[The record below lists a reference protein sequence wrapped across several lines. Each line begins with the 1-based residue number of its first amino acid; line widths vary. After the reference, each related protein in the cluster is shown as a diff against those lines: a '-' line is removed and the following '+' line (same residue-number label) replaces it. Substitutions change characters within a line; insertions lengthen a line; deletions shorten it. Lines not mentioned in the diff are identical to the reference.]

1 MRLASGQA
9 QLAGRD
15 GLRRSRPR
23 VKAFVPLLAILLV
36 SCVTPSFAIRAADA
50 LRVEDVPDDDGS
62 ALRLVWSVGA
72 ASSDTLAILR
82 GAPGD
87 TSWRQVAAVP
97 AGTGE
102 YTDSG
107 LRRGR
112 TYQYRLVGAA
122 GLDVLSDRAIP
133 RASAVNRGRLNQL
146 AMLGVFVVF
155 VLVYIRLA
163 SSGRKFFV
171 RRIAGL
177 SAIEEAI
184 GRATE
189 MGKPV
194 LYVPGIDDMD
204 NIQTIASMVILKDVA
219 RLAGT
224 YETPII
230 VPVCRPFVVP
240 VAEEAVKQGFLDA
253 GRPELYNP
261 NNVRYLSDEQFAFT
275 AGINGIMLREGTV
288 ANLYMGSF
296 FAESL
301 ILAETGFSTGA
312 IQVAGTANVHQLPFF
327 VAACDYTL
335 IGEELY
341 AASAYLS
348 HEPKLL
354 GTLKASD
361 LAKLVIL
368 ALLVVGF
375 VTQTAGLAGFAEWF
389 TAR

>member
-1 MRLASGQA
+1 VRLALILVASVSV
-9 QLAGRD
+9 LLPAGCF
-15 GLRRSRPR
+15 G
-23 VKAFVPLLAILLV
+23 AGPL
-36 SCVTPSFAIRAADA
+36 T
-50 LRVEDVPDDDGS
+50 VEDAPDDDGT
-62 ALRLVWSVGA
+62 ALRISWQGDAALAETLVISRSSPPDTAWSQVT
-72 ASSDTLAILR
+72 TLA
-82 GAPGD
+82 G
-87 TSWRQVAAVP
+87 SQ
-97 AGTGE
+97 GE
-102 YTDSG
+102 YTDAGIKRGIPYIYKVSSNRG
-107 LRRGR
+107 L
-112 TYQYRLVGAA
+112 
-122 GLDVLSDRAIP
+122 VLTSAPVRA
-133 RASAVNRGRLNQL
+133 RASLINRGRINQL
-146 AMLGVFVVF
+146 VILAVFVVF

-163 SSGRKFFV
+163 ASGHKFFV

-204 NIQTIASMVILKDVA
+204 NIQTIASMVILNDVA

-240 VAEEAVKQGFLDA
+240 VAEEACKRGFLNA
-253 GRPELYNP
+253 GKPELYNP

-275 AGINGIMLREGTV
+275 AGISGIMMREGTA

-312 IQVAGTANVHQLPFF
+312 IQIAGTANVHQLPFF

-348 HEPKLL
+348 KEPKLL

-361 LAKLVIL
+361 LAKVVIL
-368 ALLVVGF
+368 VLLVAGF
-375 VTQTAGLAGFAEWF
+375 VSQTVGWVSFAEWF
-389 TAR
+389 TPR

>member
-1 MRLASGQA
+1 VTNRFGFWLFVSALVMLPVRCLAVG
-9 QLAGRD
+9 
-15 GLRRSRPR
+15 
-23 VKAFVPLLAILLV
+23 LV
-36 SCVTPSFAIRAADA
+36 SVDDVPGDDGTA
-50 LRVEDVPDDDGS
+50 LRVSWTGQL
-62 ALRLVWSVGA
+62 ALA
-72 ASSDTLAILR
+72 DTLRIWRATY
-82 GAPGD
+82 PD
-87 TSWRQVAAVP
+87 TAWQEVATVDPRQ
-97 AGTGE
+97 GG
-102 YTDSG
+102 YTDTGLSIGSRYFYKVTSASG
-107 LRRGR
+107 LSA
-112 TYQYRLVGAA
+112 V
-122 GLDVLSDRAIP
+122 SDPVQP
-133 RASAVNRGRLNQL
+133 RASILNRARINQL
-146 AMLGVFVVF
+146 IILAVFVAF

-163 SSGRKFFV
+163 ASGRKFFV

-189 MGKPV
+189 MGKPI

-240 VAEEAVKQGFLDA
+240 VAEEAVKQGFLHA
-253 GRPELYNP
+253 GRPEFYNP
-261 NNVRYLSDEQFAFT
+261 NNIRYLSDEQFAFT
-275 AGINGIMLREGTV
+275 AGISGIMMREGTA

-348 HEPKLL
+348 KEAKLL

-368 ALLVVGF
+368 VLLVAGF
-375 VTQTAGLAGFAEWF
+375 ITETAGFTAFAEWF
-389 TAR
+389 TPR

>member
-1 MRLASGQA
+1 MNSART
-9 QLAGRD
+9 
-15 GLRRSRPR
+15 R
-23 VKAFVPLLAILLV
+23 VVILLLVALLAAAPRALLQ
-36 SCVTPSFAIRAADA
+36 AADLVTA
-50 LRVEDVPDDDGS
+50 RDLPDDDGTS
-62 ALRLVWSVGA
+62 LVVSWTGA
-72 ASSDTLAILR
+72 FA
-82 GAPGD
+82 APGVVKISRA
-87 TSWRQVAAVP
+87 TYPNPVWHQVTELD
-97 AGTGE
+97 GTVGE

-107 LRRGR
+107 LSRDS
-112 TYQYRLVGAA
+112 TYVYSITSVN
-122 GLDVLSDRAIP
+122 GLNAISAPAKP
-133 RASAVNRGRLNQL
+133 RVSFINRGRLNQL
-146 AMLGVFVVF
+146 IMLVVF
-155 VLVYIRLA
+155 VIFVLAYIKLA

-177 SAIEEAI
+177 TAIEEAI

-204 NIQTIASMVILKDVA
+204 NIQTIASMVILNDVA
-219 RLAGT
+219 RIAGT

-230 VPVCRPFVVP
+230 VPVCRPFVIP
-240 VAEEAVKQGFLDA
+240 VAEEAVKQGFLKA
-253 GRPELYNP
+253 GRPEFYNP
-261 NNVRYLSDEQFAFT
+261 NNIRYLSDEQFAFT
-275 AGINGIMLREGTV
+275 AGISGIMMREGTA

-312 IQVAGTANVHQLPFF
+312 IQIAGTANVHQLPFF

-341 AASAYLS
+341 AVSAYLS
-348 HEPKLL
+348 KEPKML

-368 ALLVVGF
+368 VLLVVGF
-375 VTQTAGLAGFAEWF
+375 ISQTVGLAAFAELF
-389 TAR
+389 TPR

>member
-1 MRLASGQA
+1 VVA
-9 QLAGRD
+9 
-15 GLRRSRPR
+15 
-23 VKAFVPLLAILLV
+23 V
-36 SCVTPSFAIRAADA
+36 SQPFA
-50 LRVEDVPDDDGS
+50 
-62 ALRLVWSVGA
+62 
-72 ASSDTLAILR
+72 
-82 GAPGD
+82 
-87 TSWRQVAAVP
+87 
-97 AGTGE
+97 
-102 YTDSG
+102 
-107 LRRGR
+107 
-112 TYQYRLVGAA
+112 
-122 GLDVLSDRAIP
+122 P
-133 RASAVNRGRLNQL
+133 RASLLNRSRINQL
-146 AMLGVFVVF
+146 VIFAVFVIF

-163 SSGRKFFV
+163 GSGRKFFV

-189 MGKPV
+189 MGRAV

-204 NIQTIASMVILKDVA
+204 NIQTIASMVILNDVA
-219 RLAGT
+219 RLAGK

-240 VAEEAVKQGFLDA
+240 VAEEAVKQGFMNA

-275 AGINGIMLREGTV
+275 AGISGIMMREGTA

-348 HEPKLL
+348 KEPKLL

-361 LAKLVIL
+361 LAKVVIL
-368 ALLVVGF
+368 VLLVAGF
-375 VTQTAGLAGFAEWF
+375 ITQTAGYLNFAEWF
-389 TAR
+389 TPR